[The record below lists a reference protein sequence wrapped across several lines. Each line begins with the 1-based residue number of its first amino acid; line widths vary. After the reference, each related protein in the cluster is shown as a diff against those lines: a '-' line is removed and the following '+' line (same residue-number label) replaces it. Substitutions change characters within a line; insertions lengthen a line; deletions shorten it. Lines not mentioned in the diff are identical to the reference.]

1 MGINYDLLITSCIVV
16 LCFIIL
22 MRLKND
28 NNRNIED
35 KNILDRRNIIDLCK
49 NSMSKNWIL
58 FFIIPVIT
66 KLVIEAIQIPNLMN
80 YVEYYKGDNG
90 LIFKSA
96 NDLLDLKNII
106 IFLYQNLG
114 KYLYSTISLFNF
126 YNTIMF
132 IMIIA
137 LFIYIIRVGKEI
149 NRSKRREIYIIYAVF
164 AALVL
169 LLILLAIFYEKI
181 EIRNIEK
188 VIMFLQTILPSYI
201 ASIFYRYVFIC
212 VINDFKNIKSDNKEI
227 ITFSIENNTS
237 IFVIIVLT
245 SFIFS
250 IGFYV
255 DEDLYNTYITL
266 ISLIKILFGFLVP
279 VLLIRISIYNEKLK
293 IALLNTINFI
303 VRNLNSLLKYNI
315 IFLGVNVVVDYFLRS
330 ITLDST
336 KILMIISNNLIRF
349 IMLFAIKYIFFVLYT
364 YIIYKISNLEEHE
377 LKIENESI

>member
-1 MGINYDLLITSCIVV
+1 MEINYDLLITSFIAV

-22 MRLKND
+22 MRIKND

-58 FFIIPVIT
+58 FFIIPVVT
-66 KLVIEAIQIPNLMN
+66 KIVIEAIQIPNLMN
-80 YVEYYKGDNG
+80 YVKYYKGDNG

-137 LFIYIIRVGKEI
+137 LFIYIIRVGKGI
-149 NRSKRREIYIIYAVF
+149 KRSKIKEIYIIYTVF

-169 LLILLAIFYEKI
+169 LLILLAIFYDNF

-188 VIMFLQTILPSYI
+188 VIMILQTILISYI
-201 ASIFYRYVFIC
+201 ASIFYRYVFTC
-212 VINDFKNIKSDNKEI
+212 LINYFKDIKCDNKEI
-227 ITFSIENNTS
+227 ITFSIENNIS
-237 IFVIIVLT
+237 IFFIIVLT

-250 IGFYV
+250 VGFYI
-255 DEDLYNTYITL
+255 DKDLFNKYITL
-266 ISLIKILFGFLVP
+266 ISFIKIVFGFLVP

-293 IALLNTINFI
+293 IALLNTIDFI
-303 VRNLNSLLKYNI
+303 VRNLSSLLKYNI
-315 IFLGVNVVVDYFLRS
+315 IFLGVNVVIDYFLRS

-336 KILMIISNNLIRF
+336 NILMIISNNLIRF
-349 IMLFAIKYIFFVLYT
+349 IILFVIRYVFFVLYT
-364 YIIYKISNLEEHE
+364 YIIFKISNLEEHE
-377 LKIENESI
+377 LEKENKSI